1 VSPLV
6 FTLRDAPA
14 QRLDLAPLTP
24 DRLVGL
30 SESKV
35 AAIQLQTT
43 RERVLAG
50 DVFKIR
56 MGDATQIHFEGGS
69 ERFDRIGARMS
80 QGEVSVDGDVGIQT
94 GRLMLGGRLA
104 IAGNAGPWAAS
115 GMTGGTLTIAGHAG
129 DRLGGP
135 LAGETL
141 GMRGGVVVVRGNTGT
156 RAGDRMRRGIIII
169 EGKADSHAG
178 SRMIA
183 GTIIVRGRTGR
194 LPGYLMNRGTIVTVD
209 GSDGLSPTFAD
220 SGVHDL
226 LATALMARYV
236 QTYSPGV
243 AALLRR
249 PWRRLLG
256 DMAVIG
262 KGEIFYPSVAN

>member
-30 SESKV
+30 SESNI

-50 DVFKIR
+50 DVFKVR
-56 MGDATQIHFEGGS
+56 MGDATQIRFEGGS
-69 ERFDRIGARMS
+69 ERFDRIGAGMS
-80 QGEVSVDGDVGIQT
+80 QGEVSVDGDVGTQT
-94 GRLMLGGRLA
+94 GRLMRGGRLV

-115 GMTGGTLTIAGHAG
+115 GMTDGSLTISGQAG

-135 LAGETL
+135 LAGETV
-141 GMRGGVVVVRGNTGT
+141 GMRGGVVIVRGNAGA
-156 RAGDRMRRGIIII
+156 RAGDRMRRGIIIV
-169 EGKADSHAG
+169 EGKADTYLG

-183 GTIIVRGRTGR
+183 GTIIVRGRAGA

-209 GSDGLSPTFAD
+209 GSDALSPTFAD
-220 SGVHDL
+220 SGVHEL

-236 QTYSPGV
+236 ETFSPKV
-243 AALLRR
+243 AAMLRR

-262 KGEIFYPSVAN
+262 KGEIFHPSVPN

>member
-1 VSPLV
+1 VSPFV

-14 QRLDLAPLTP
+14 QRLDLSPLTP
-24 DRLVGL
+24 DHLIGQ
-30 SESKV
+30 SERNV

-56 MGDATQIHFEGGS
+56 MGDAAQIRFEVGS
-69 ERFDRIGARMS
+69 ERFDRIGAGMS
-80 QGEVSVDGDVGIQT
+80 QGEIRVDGDVGIQA
-94 GRLMLGGRLA
+94 GRLMQGGKLA
-104 IAGNAGPWAAS
+104 IVGNVGPWAAS
-115 GMTGGTLTIAGHAG
+115 GMTAGCVTISGDAG

-135 LAGETL
+135 LAGETV
-141 GMRGGVVVVRGNTGT
+141 GMRGGVVIVRGNAGA
-156 RAGDRMRRGIIII
+156 RAGDRMRRGMIII
-169 EGKADSHAG
+169 EGKADAYTG

-183 GTIIVRGRTGR
+183 GTIIVRGRADR
-194 LPGYLMNRGTIVTVD
+194 LPGYLMSRGTIVAVD

-236 QTYSPGV
+236 QTYSPEV
-243 AALLRR
+243 AAMLRR

-256 DMAVIG
+256 DMAVTG
-262 KGEIFYPSVAN
+262 KGEIFYPVAN

>member
-1 VSPLV
+1 MSPLV
-6 FTLRDAPA
+6 FMLREAPA
-14 QRLDLAPLTP
+14 QRLDLAPLAP

-30 SESKV
+30 SQSRI

-43 RERVLAG
+43 RDRVLAG

-56 MGDATQIHFEGGS
+56 MGDPMQTRFEGGS
-69 ERFDRIGARMS
+69 ERFDRIGAGMR
-80 QGEVSVDGDVGIQT
+80 QGDVSVDGDVGTQA
-94 GRLMLGGRLA
+94 GRLMRGGRLA

-115 GMTGGTLTIAGHAG
+115 GMTDGSLTISGDAG

-135 LAGETL
+135 LAGETI
-141 GMRGGVVVVRGNTGT
+141 GMRGGVVIVRGNAGA
-156 RAGDRMRRGIIII
+156 RAGDRMRRGMIIV
-169 EGKADSHAG
+169 EGKADSHTG

-183 GTIIVRGRTGR
+183 GTIVVRGRAGR
-194 LPGYLMNRGTIVTVD
+194 LPGYLMSRGTIVTVE
-209 GSDGLSPTFAD
+209 GSDGLSPTFVD

-226 LATALMARYV
+226 LATALMARYI

-243 AALLRR
+243 AAMLRR

-262 KGEIFYPSVAN
+262 KGEIFCPVAN

>member
-1 VSPLV
+1 MSPLV

-30 SESKV
+30 SQSKV

-69 ERFDRIGARMS
+69 ERFDRIGAGMS